1 MMNRKEELLFKGF
14 LLKTL
19 REWFEY
25 KKIPEIRYN
34 QFSFAGSC
42 ESAPTTYWVDKYG
55 EFLMLP
61 QTRQIMA
68 EDDLIRH
75 GFEAVWMMQTSY
87 RDEPRAGDGRH
98 TNQFLLCE
106 MEHKDMTQ
114 DELIRFEIEM
124 LKYIIKKSLEYFG
137 KNPGLVSKR
146 NIARL
151 KYTLE
156 LDIPIVSYS
165 DMIDKL
171 QEKGVSVN
179 WGNDFGSRDEEFIC
193 GMFADIPIPVAVT
206 NYPERLKYFN
216 MYLKRDTEGT
226 DKEVVEC
233 CDLLL
238 PYAGETW
245 GASRRENEGKRIR
258 ERFYNGTMYKQLRER
273 LWSKLCC
280 YKGLLVDKYP
290 TEEES
295 KELEA
300 EIDDVIT
307 TAFEPYFKLFDDEP
321 KDRAG
326 FGLGVGRL
334 AQFLLGQTK
343 IVEI

>member
-1 MMNRKEELLFKGF
+1 MNKKEEIEFNAFILDAIRKFFKNEGIVE
-14 LLKTL
+14 
-19 REWFEY
+19 R
-25 KKIPEIRYN
+25 RYN

-42 ESAPTTYWVDKYG
+42 ESAPTTYWVDKSD

-68 EDDLIRH
+68 ERDLIIE
-75 GFEAVWMMQTSY
+75 GLESVWMMQSSF

-98 TNQFLLCE
+98 CNVFLLCE
-106 MEHKDMTQ
+106 MEHRDMTQ
-114 DELIRFEIEM
+114 SELIEFEKRMLRFMIEES
-124 LKYIIKKSLEYFG
+124 LKYFKEHPDI
-137 KNPGLVSKR
+137 VSKQ

-156 LDIPIVSYS
+156 VDVPVVTYD

-171 QEKGVSVN
+171 HEKGVSIN
-179 WGNDFGSRDEEFIC
+179 WGDDFGSRDEEFIC
-193 GMFADIPIPVAVT
+193 GLFADIPIPVAVT
-206 NYPERLKYFN
+206 NYPEKLKYFN

-238 PYAGETW
+238 PFAGETW
-245 GASRRENEGKRIR
+245 GASRRENEGERIR
-258 ERFYNGTMYKQLRER
+258 DRFYSGTMYKQLKER
-273 LWSKLCC
+273 LVERSDVKDHDGT
-280 YKGLLVDKYP
+280 YANGNDYAEAIIKG
-290 TEEES
+290 
-295 KELEA
+295 
-300 EIDDVIT
+300 
-307 TAFEPYFKLFDDEP
+307 AFEPYFQLFMDEP

-334 AQFLLGQTK
+334 AQFLLGRTTV
-343 IVEI
+343 VEI

>member
-1 MMNRKEELLFKGF
+1 LFGEDEMNRKDELLFKAF
-14 LLKTL
+14 VLKSM
-19 REWFEY
+19 RKFFEI
-25 KKIPEIRYN
+25 KGIPEIRYN

-42 ESAPTTYWVDKYG
+42 ESAPTTYWVEKA
-55 EFLMLP
+55 EQFLMLP

-75 GFEAVWMMQTSY
+75 GFDAVYMMQTSY

-106 MEHKDMTQ
+106 MEHRNMTQ
-114 DELIRFEIEM
+114 KELIKFEIEM
-124 LKYIIKKSLEYFG
+124 LRFMIKEALDYFDRCEEPITT
-137 KNPGLVSKR
+137 KQ
-146 NIARL
+146 NIGRL

-156 LDIPIVSYS
+156 QDIPIVSYT
-165 DMIDKL
+165 DMIEKL

-179 WGNDFGSRDEEFIC
+179 WGADFGSRDEEFIC
-193 GMFADIPIPVAVT
+193 GMFADIPIPVAVMD
-206 NYPERLKYFN
+206 YPEKLKYFN

-258 ERFYNGTMYKQLRER
+258 ERFYNGIMYKQLKER
-273 LWSKLCC
+273 LMEKVS
-280 YKGLLVDKYP
+280 D
-290 TEEES
+290 E
-295 KELEA
+295 EA
-300 EIDDVIT
+300 EQVIK

-334 AQFLLGQTK
+334 AQFLLGKTT
-343 IVEI
+343 IVEM